1 MARNVRRC
9 EARAYGALRLP
20 GLARVPV
27 LDSGMPLR
35 RRSLEPRFRS
45 GPLLALAASCSL
57 GCPQLLSDE
66 FMVLANPDQNGED
79 PPGSAGSTGASGS
92 AGSAGN
98 GGSGQAAAGS
108 GGTGGSLVS
117 VPGAPSVVSVS
128 PSNGASGVAANAV
141 ITLTFS
147 EPMDKSAVEGAYSS
161 STLPRGSVS
170 FSWSGG
176 DTVLQITPN
185 QPLARATGSS
195 PTTAARVY
203 AFELGTAAVDLEGE
217 ALPRFSTSFTTLR
230 ELTQLARHILQTYP
244 EQYRM
249 YAQPEF
255 EWNGILQRNR
265 NPLLAFGADGL
276 STGFTEGSGYGI
288 VASIERN
295 GTRLILALGGIA
307 SDRERTEEA
316 TRVLDWGLTTF
327 ETRRLFAADE
337 AIGGVSVYG
346 GASGKVDLVSRDPV
360 DIYVPVSNPERL
372 SAKIVYRWPLN
383 APLDKGVNAGTLQI
397 YSGERLLRD
406 VPLYTAAAVATGTLR
421 QRATDAL
428 LELMLFW
435 L

>member
-1 MARNVRRC
+1 MRIRLLIAATLLAALLPAIASAQKAVKPFETKAAQAYMI
-9 EARAYGALRLP
+9 EAR
-20 GLARVPV
+20 
-27 LDSGMPLR
+27 SGTV
-35 RRSLEPRFRS
+35 
-45 GPLLALAASCSL
+45 LLAKNESQAIPPASMAKLMTMEVVLAALQSGEISL
-57 GCPQLLSDE
+57 DTEYPVSE
-66 FMVLANPDQNGED
+66 HAWR
-79 PPGSAGSTGASGS
+79 TG
-92 AGSAGN
+92 
-98 GGSGQAAAGS
+98 
-108 GGTGGSLVS
+108 
-117 VPGAPSVVSVS
+117 GAPSRTATMFAALKSRIRVEDLIK
-128 PSNGASGVAANAV
+128 GVTVQMANDSCIILAEGMVGDEAKFAARMTERARALGLAQSTFANA
-141 ITLTFS
+141 T
-147 EPMDKSAVEGAYSS
+147 G
-161 STLPRGSVS
+161 LPNPGNV
-170 FSWSGG
+170 
-176 DTVLQITPN
+176 
-185 QPLARATGSS
+185 
-195 PTTAARVY
+195 
-203 AFELGTAAVDLEGE
+203 
-217 ALPRFSTSFTTLR
+217 TTLR
-230 ELTQLARHILQTYP
+230 ELTQLARHIQQTYP

-346 GASGKVDLVSRDPV
+346 GASGKVDVVSRDPV